1 MEVIKTAIEGGGDCK
16 TTDIQSPQGN
26 FIKRMDMFLLPKVSI
41 PFIVFFFISLSVHA
55 IVNPLGMESA
65 MNNKSI
71 NTIKV
76 IVLDKNIQNIA
87 EEGNRPLYANLII
100 QEMID
105 IPNTKYVIKWD
116 FDLNGTVIS
125 IPDNC
130 ILEFDGGSFNNGTI
144 VGENTVISA
153 PLSRIFSTNT
163 TIAGTWKNEKA
174 YIEWFGAVG
183 DGNID
188 DSDCMRKCLPFK
200 NIELQ
205 DKTYLIKMVDI
216 PMDSVHI
223 WGIGNATIY
232 NNEWGPWC
240 FRTSNDHIEIDHIS
254 FKAIPHTK
262 VTRSYPGG
270 EFDNGACAVLAK
282 GSYCKFHDLY
292 IEEFY
297 SGIWIGGDY
306 LGDDHLQEGNELY
319 NIKCH
324 NINFNPVA
332 WQRNFVAHDITGDC
346 STFTPSSYNGIEK
359 GIYSGNPCHLL
370 YLTGKS
376 YNTIGYNISSSGC
389 QGGSTIAVK
398 GVENGFFYNVVAE
411 GSAVIQATC
420 LPERPNRNVFF
431 NNIICRNQTHASNY
445 IIWADNNINCTFNN
459 IETYDKDYYPIIRI
473 GKGCVDVAVSDL
485 TMRYDGDIIHN
496 SPNAFFLH
504 LNYSRNTIVNN
515 VKIDYKSENSDIYAI
530 FMGTGSIIRNVTMPI
545 NGRCKT
551 Q

>member
-1 MEVIKTAIEGGGDCK
+1 MYK
-16 TTDIQSPQGN
+16 SY
-26 FIKRMDMFLLPKVSI
+26 FIFPIIRILL
-41 PFIVFFFISLSVHA
+41 FISIL
-55 IVNPLGMESA
+55 LL
-65 MNNKSI
+65 NNFAD
-71 NTIKV
+71 TIKKMV
-76 IVLDKNIQNIA
+76 LIVLFMMSIAVYALESRDVPQVNAFVLDNKTSDAMRVVLLQKNLLKIT
-87 EEGNRPLYANLII
+87 EEGNNTRYTNVLS
-100 QEMID
+100 QKMID
-105 IPNTKYVIKWD
+105 RPNVKYVIKWNY
-116 FDLNGTVIS
+116 DLNGTVIT

-130 ILEFDGGSFNNGTI
+130 ILEFDGGSFDNGTI
-144 VGENTVISA
+144 VGNNTVISA
-153 PLSRIFSTNT
+153 PLSKIFTTNL
-163 TIAGTWKNEKA
+163 TITGTWKNEKA
-174 YIEWFGAVG
+174 YIEWFGAAG

-200 NIELQ
+200 SIELQ

-232 NNEWGPWC
+232 NDEWGPWC
-240 FRTSNDHIEIDHIS
+240 FRTSSDYIEIDHVN

-270 EFDNGACAVLAK
+270 EFDNGACAVLSK

-297 SGIWIGGDY
+297 NGIWIGGDY
-306 LGDDHLQEGNELY
+306 LDDNQLQDGNELY

-324 NINFNPVA
+324 NINFNSVA

-346 STFTPSSYNGIEK
+346 ATFTPSSYNGIEK
-359 GIYSGNPCHLL
+359 GTYSGNPCHLL

-398 GVENGFFYNVVAE
+398 GVVNGVFYNIVAE
-411 GSAVIQATC
+411 RSAVIQATC
-420 LPERPNRNVFF
+420 LSGRPNRNVFY
-431 NNIICRNQTHASNY
+431 NHIICRNQTHASNY

-459 IETYDKDYYPIIRI
+459 IETYDKEYHPIIRI
-473 GKGCVDVAVSDL
+473 GKGCEDVVVSDL
-485 TMRYDGDIIHN
+485 TMRYVGDINQN

-504 LNYSRNTIVNN
+504 LYYSKNTKINN
-515 VKIDYKSENSDIYAI
+515 AKIDFPSDKGDIYAI
-530 FMGTGSIIRNVTMPI
+530 NFGTGTIINNVEMPK
-545 NGRCKT
+545 NGFCKDHSRK
-551 Q
+551 